1 MIAFHKQAMIK
12 LNIYENILVSKT
24 GMYYSPVIRFDFF
37 VNMDKAKVL
46 TKSNLQGK
54 SSQKQQNRSQCGS
67 IKHLYITTRDFPVG
81 IYYRKA
87 KNWPWGW

>member
-1 MIAFHKQAMIK
+1 
-12 LNIYENILVSKT
+12 
-24 GMYYSPVIRFDFF
+24 MYYSPVIRFDFF

-81 IYYRKA
+81 ISYRKA
-87 KNWPWGW
+87 KKLALGMVIS